1 MKQFLIRRLLI
12 TVPVLWS
19 VATVTFLLL
28 HMVPGDPV
36 DIMLGDMASF
46 EEKQSLRQELGLD
59 KPLTEQYVSFLG
71 GVIQGDL
78 GTSLRFR
85 RSVTDQ
91 ILSRLPATAELA
103 AGALALALL
112 LGIPLGVVAAIKQY
126 SLTDNSILVLSLV
139 GLSMPA
145 ILLGPVLTSVF
156 SLQLGWL
163 PVSERGGLAHLVLP
177 AVTLASGLIAII
189 ARMTRT
195 SMLEVLREDYIRVA
209 RSKGLSNFRVLFK
222 HGLVNA
228 LPPILTIT
236 GLLIGALLTGVVVIE
251 TLFDW
256 PGIGSLL
263 LDGILQRD
271 YPLVQGCTL
280 FVATV
285 YVGVNTLTD
294 ISYALVN
301 PKIRL
306 DG

>member
-1 MKQFLIRRLLI
+1 MRKFLIRRLLI
-12 TVPVLWS
+12 TVPVLWC
-19 VATVTFLLL
+19 VATITFFLI

-36 DIMLGDMASF
+36 DVMLGDQASHQ
-46 EEKQSLRQELGLD
+46 EKEHLRKELGLNR
-59 KPLTEQYVSFLG
+59 PLGAQYASFLSG
-71 GVIQGDL
+71 ILRLDL
-78 GTSLRFR
+78 GTSLRFQ
-85 RSVTDQ
+85 RSVTEQ
-91 ILSRLPATAELA
+91 IVSRLPATAELA
-103 AGALALALL
+103 AGALLIALVV
-112 LGIPLGVVAAIKQY
+112 GIPLGVLAAIKQY
-126 SLTDNSILVLSLV
+126 TPTDHSVLVFSLL

-145 ILLGPVLTSVF
+145 ILLGPVLTSIF
-156 SLQLGWL
+156 SLHLGWL
-163 PVSERGGLAHLVLP
+163 PISERGGLEHLILP
-177 AVTLASGLIAII
+177 AITLASGLVAII

-195 SMLEVLREDYIRVA
+195 SMLEVLKEDYIRVA
-209 RSKGLSNFRVLFK
+209 RSKGLSPTRVFFK
-222 HGLVNA
+222 HALVNA

-285 YVGVNTLTD
+285 YVMMNTLTD

-306 DG
+306 EG

>member
-1 MKQFLIRRLLI
+1 MKHFLIRRLII
-12 TVPVLWS
+12 TLPVLWS
-19 VATVTFLLL
+19 VATVTFFLL
-28 HMVPGDPV
+28 HLVPGDPV
-36 DIMLGDMASF
+36 DIMLGDMASY
-46 EEKQSLRQELGLD
+46 EEKQVLRQELGLD
-59 KPLTEQYVSFLG
+59 RPLAAQYSSFLG
-71 GVIQGDL
+71 NLVRGDL
-78 GTSLRFR
+78 GTSLRLKR
-85 RSVTDQ
+85 PVTDQ

-103 AGALALALL
+103 AGALAIALL
-112 LGIPLGVVAAIKQY
+112 LGIPLGVIAAIKQY
-126 SLTDNSILVLSLV
+126 SITDNSILVLSLI

-145 ILLGPVLTSVF
+145 ILLGPVLTLIF
-156 SLQLGWL
+156 SLHLGWL
-163 PVSERGGLAHLVLP
+163 PISERGGLENLILP
-177 AVTLASGLIAII
+177 SVTLASGLIAII

-195 SMLEVLREDYIRVA
+195 SMLEVLREDYIQVA
-209 RSKGLSNFRVLFK
+209 RSKGLPPLKVLFK
-222 HGLVNA
+222 HALVNA

-285 YVGVNTLTD
+285 YVVVNMLTD
-294 ISYALVN
+294 ISYAVVN
-301 PKIRL
+301 PKVRL

>member
-1 MKQFLIRRLLI
+1 VKHFLIRRLII
-12 TVPVLWS
+12 TLPVLWS
-19 VATVTFLLL
+19 VATVTFFLL
-28 HMVPGDPV
+28 HLVPGDPV
-36 DIMLGDMASF
+36 DIMLGDMASY
-46 EEKQSLRQELGLD
+46 EEKQVLRQELGLD
-59 KPLTEQYVSFLG
+59 RPLAAQYSSFLG
-71 GVIQGDL
+71 NLVRGDL
-78 GTSLRFR
+78 GTSLRLKR
-85 RSVTDQ
+85 PVTDQ

-103 AGALALALL
+103 AGALAIALL
-112 LGIPLGVVAAIKQY
+112 LGIPLGVIAAIKQY
-126 SLTDNSILVLSLV
+126 SITDNSILVLSLI

-145 ILLGPVLTSVF
+145 ILLGPVLTLIF
-156 SLQLGWL
+156 SLHLGWL
-163 PVSERGGLAHLVLP
+163 PISERGGLENLILP
-177 AVTLASGLIAII
+177 SVTLASGLIAII

-195 SMLEVLREDYIRVA
+195 SMLEVLREDYIQVA
-209 RSKGLSNFRVLFK
+209 RSKGLPPLKVLFK
-222 HGLVNA
+222 HALVNA

-285 YVGVNTLTD
+285 YVVVNMLTD
-294 ISYALVN
+294 ISYAVVN
-301 PKIRL
+301 PKVRL

>member
-1 MKQFLIRRLLI
+1 
-12 TVPVLWS
+12 
-19 VATVTFLLL
+19 VATVTFFLL
-28 HMVPGDPV
+28 HLVPGDPV
-36 DIMLGDMASF
+36 DIMLGDMASY
-46 EEKQSLRQELGLD
+46 EEKQVLRQELGLD
-59 KPLTEQYVSFLG
+59 RPLAAQYSSFLG
-71 GVIQGDL
+71 NLVRGDL
-78 GTSLRFR
+78 GTSLRLKR
-85 RSVTDQ
+85 PVTDQ

-103 AGALALALL
+103 AGALAIALL
-112 LGIPLGVVAAIKQY
+112 LGIPLGVIAAIKQY
-126 SLTDNSILVLSLV
+126 SITDNSILVLSLI

-145 ILLGPVLTSVF
+145 ILLGPVLTLIF
-156 SLQLGWL
+156 SLHLGWL
-163 PVSERGGLAHLVLP
+163 PISERGGLENLILP
-177 AVTLASGLIAII
+177 SVTLASGLIAII

-195 SMLEVLREDYIRVA
+195 SMLEVLREDYIQVA
-209 RSKGLSNFRVLFK
+209 RSKGLPPLKVLFK
-222 HGLVNA
+222 HALVNA

-285 YVGVNTLTD
+285 YVVVNMLTD
-294 ISYALVN
+294 ISYAVVN
-301 PKIRL
+301 PKVRL